1 MSSSNAMFNGTGPRA
16 MAYGAHDFSFGYPEG
31 VTVVDIVP
39 DSIRH
44 MVHDHWSNYPPVNPM
59 WHYLLGV
66 IYIFL
71 FIFSVTGNCLVMHLI
86 MKNKSLKTPANM
98 LVFNLAFS
106 DFGMQVTQFPPY
118 IHNCFHGGVWMFS
131 PFFCE
136 LYACLGAIFGL
147 CSLWTLAFISFD
159 RYNVIVNGVSS
170 APLTKGRAFL
180 YILFCYAYAI
190 GWSLPPFF
198 GWGAYVPEGILDSCS
213 FDYLSRDVNRRSY
226 GLCIFTFDFVIPL
239 TIIVCSYVFIVKA
252 IFAHEKAMREQA
264 KKMNV
269 STLRSNADS
278 NAQSAEVRI
287 AKVAMTNVALWII
300 CWTPYAAVVLRGLAF
315 DQSGLT
321 PLVSMLP
328 ALLAKTASVY
338 NPMIYAINH
347 PKFRLALQKTL
358 PWFCIHE
365 PEEKSTDN
373 QSNATKVEAKEEAT

>member
-1 MSSSNAMFNGTGPRA
+1 MNPSATLINGTGPRA

-39 DSIRH
+39 DTIRH
-44 MVHDHWSNYPPVNPM
+44 LIHDHWSNYPPVNPM

-66 IYIFL
+66 IFVFL
-71 FIFSVTGNCLVMHLI
+71 FICSCSGNGLVMYLVV
-86 MKNKSLKTPANM
+86 KNKNLRTPANM

-106 DFGMQVTQFPPY
+106 DFCMQITQYPPY
-118 IHNCFHGGVWMFS
+118 VYNCFNGGVWMFS
-131 PFFCE
+131 AFFCE
-136 LYACLGAIFGL
+136 VYACLGAIFGL
-147 CSLWTLAFISFD
+147 CSLWTLAFVSFD

-180 YILFCYAYAI
+180 YILFCWAYSI
-190 GWSLPPFF
+190 GWSIPPFL
-198 GWGAYVPEGILDSCS
+198 GWGAYIPEGILDSCS
-213 FDYLSRDVNRRSY
+213 YDYLSRDVNRLSY
-226 GLCIFTFDFVIPL
+226 GLCIFVFDYIVPL
-239 TIIVCSYVFIVKA
+239 LIIVLAYVFIVKA

-269 STLRSNADS
+269 TNLRSNADS

-300 CWTPYAAVVLRGLAF
+300 CWTPYAIVTLQGLAF
-315 DQSGLT
+315 DQSSIT

-328 ALLAKTASVY
+328 ALLAKSAAVY

-347 PKFRLALQKTL
+347 PKFRLALQKTV

-365 PEEKSTDN
+365 PEDKNSDSK
-373 QSNATKVEAKEEAT
+373 SNATAVEGKDSS